1 MLLRRATFHNIGPFK
16 HWTLDVEHLRGVIAL
31 VAPNGSGKS
40 AAVEMALLGV
50 PHREMK
56 TQGTLK
62 GRATARDAYAKSEIT
77 YGAPYTITQFVDPV
91 SKSAGESLVQDA
103 SGAEMFEGTKVS
115 TYDEWAARTLPDNDV
130 YTAGPFCAQKDDG
143 LISMGSASRIG
154 IVLRAIGVSKLERM
168 AKLFGKRASKA
179 SDAFQALGTR
189 IADASAGATTVEAA
203 EQTLVLA
210 RATAGAADE
219 AVAAAKLDLASRQQ
233 HAADHAVNKA
243 SRLAAEKHLATL
255 TEQRD
260 AAAARVKATEQALA
274 AAQLVVADAAAI
286 RAAAAQLTGEESA
299 LAELRAA
306 YATAEA
312 GVRSELDPWR
322 DGAARLKA
330 AEQRRAAALARL
342 KDADAVRAADAAKAG
357 LAARVDAERVAV
369 AALEAERKSLASR
382 DKVTDTKRIEGLRL
396 GLAEIRD
403 LAPDLPDGH
412 NLPSRMAGAR
422 LAFDDEGIAAAI
434 ALPKELAELE
444 SKLSTERDHLAAAE
458 RELGAAEKL
467 AARLAELDQAKVD
480 VEAAERE
487 AGELRSGHAVA
498 VISALA
504 RALCR
509 LELASAGVAK
519 AAALAP
525 IRKEAARLAELAA
538 AEARL
543 VELEKQGF
551 TDQAEALR
559 LTAQIAEIDAVEGA
573 ADLGEPPDVAG
584 AERAVASAEAAA
596 REAAAAVTRAEQALA
611 RAQETATRVAALQAE
626 RDAVAADL
634 ADLTRLEL
642 DFGRK
647 GIQSAEVDSAG
658 PELTE
663 LANDLLHQ
671 CHGPQFTVMVQTQRL
686 DADGK
691 KLIEECN
698 IRVIDSVKGTE
709 KDIEEHS
716 GGELVLLGV
725 AMRLALAMLSAR
737 RSGITDFTIVCDEG
751 GAALDPTNNR
761 AFLAM
766 LRRAI
771 AITGARH
778 VLLVSHSEEVQKMCD
793 HIIEIP
799 AAA

>member
-31 VAPNGSGKS
+31 VAPNGTGKS

-103 SGAEMFEGTKVS
+103 SGAEVFEGTKVS

-203 EQTLVLA
+203 EQALA
-210 RATAGAADE
+210 LALAAASAADE
-219 AVAAAKLDLASRQQ
+219 SIAAAKLELAARQQ
-233 HAADHAVNKA
+233 RAAEHAVNKA

-255 TEQRD
+255 TQQRD
-260 AAAARVKATEQALA
+260 AALGRVKTTEQALVA
-274 AAQLVVADAAAI
+274 SQAVVADAAAI
-286 RAAAAQLTGEESA
+286 RAAAAQLPGEEAA
-299 LAELRAA
+299 LADLRAA
-306 YATAEA
+306 YALAEA

-330 AEQRRAAALARL
+330 AEQRRAAAQARL
-342 KDADAVRAADAAKAG
+342 KDEAEIRQAAADKPAHLRA
-357 LAARVDAERVAV
+357 VEAERTAV
-369 AALEAERKSLASR
+369 AALEEERAALEAKGWAGDKERAADLRAGALKASEQQTYEATHQALHDSL
-382 DKVTDTKRIEGLRL
+382 DKDDAAIRAATEVPKQ
-396 GLAEIRD
+396 LAE
-403 LAPDLPDGH
+403 LK
-412 NLPSRMAGAR
+412 AR
-422 LAFDDEGIAAAI
+422 LAR
-434 ALPKELAELE
+434 
-444 SKLSTERDHLAAAE
+444 ERDHLSMAEQKVLWLEKRAARLPDLELAKSDLDAAE
-458 RELGAAEKL
+458 REVSEI
-467 AARLAELDQAKVD
+467 QT
-480 VEAAERE
+480 
-487 AGELRSGHAVA
+487 GHAVA

-504 RALCR
+504 RTLLR
-509 LELASAGVAK
+509 LELAGAGVAK

-525 IRKEAARLAELAA
+525 LRKEAARLAELSA

-559 LTAQIAEIDAVEGA
+559 LTAQIAEIDAVEGG

-584 AERAVASAEAAA
+584 AESAVASAETAA
-596 REAAAAVTRAEQALA
+596 REAAAAVTRAEQALV
-611 RAQETATRVAALQAE
+611 RAQETAARVAALQDE
-626 RDAVAADL
+626 RDAVAAEL

-751 GAALDPTNNR
+751 GAALDPANNR

-771 AITGARH
+771 TITGARH

>member
-50 PHREMK
+50 PQREMK

-189 IADASAGATTVEAA
+189 IADAGAGATTVETA
-203 EQTLVLA
+203 EQALA
-210 RATAGAADE
+210 LALAAAGAADE
-219 AVAAAKLDLASRQQ
+219 ALAAAKLDLAARQQ
-233 HAADHAVNKA
+233 SAAEHAVNKA
-243 SRLAAEKHLATL
+243 SRLAAEKHMATL

-260 AAAARVKATEQALA
+260 AALARVKAAEQALV
-274 AAQLVVADAAAI
+274 AAQAVVVDAAVI
-286 RAAAAQLTGEESA
+286 RAAVAQLPGEEA
-299 LAELRAA
+299 VLVDLRAA
-306 YATAEA
+306 YALAEA

-322 DGAARLKA
+322 DGASRLKA
-330 AEQRRAAALARL
+330 AEQRRAAAQARL
-342 KDADAVRAADAAKAG
+342 KSEAEVRTAIADKPAHV
-357 LAARVDAERVAV
+357 LIVEAERTAV
-369 AALEAERKSLASR
+369 AALEEERAALEAKGWAD
-382 DKVTDTKRIEGLRL
+382 DKQARAALRAGMIELSELPAYVETETRALTLKHVATDD
-396 GLAEIRD
+396 A
-403 LAPDLPDGH
+403 A
-412 NLPSRMAGAR
+412 A
-422 LAFDDEGIAAAI
+422 AAAI
-434 ALPKELAELE
+434 EVPKQLVELKRRLA
-444 SKLSTERDHLAAAE
+444 SERDHLSMAEQKVVWLEKQAARLTDIELAKADMDAAE
-458 RELGAAEKL
+458 REISDL
-467 AARLAELDQAKVD
+467 QA
-480 VEAAERE
+480 
-487 AGELRSGHAVA
+487 GHAVA
-498 VISALA
+498 VISALG
-504 RALCR
+504 RALYR

-519 AAALAP
+519 AAALVP
-525 IRKEAARLAELAA
+525 LRKEAARLAELAA

-559 LTAQIAEIDAVEGA
+559 LTAQISEIDVVEGA
-573 ADLGEPPDVAG
+573 ADLGEHPDVPA

-596 REAAAAVTRAEQALA
+596 RDAATSATRAEQALV
-611 RAQETATRVAALQAE
+611 RAQETAARVAALQDE
-626 RDAVAADL
+626 RDAVAAEL

-751 GAALDPTNNR
+751 GAALDPANNR

-799 AAA
+799 TAA